1 MPYLVGKEGDS
12 APLRSEDGDNLID
25 ERGVGV
31 LLQIGLKTDIGAP
44 LLGCYMYCEVCVLL
58 DVRRKEINKK
68 SGMAQADNKSTLVPR
83 LHLKNQAARAC
94 S

>member
-31 LLQIGLKTDIGAP
+31 LLQIGLKTDIGTP
-44 LLGCYMYCEVCVLL
+44 LLGCYVYCEVCVLL
-58 DVRRKEINKK
+58 DVRRREINKK
-68 SGMAQADNKSTLVPR
+68 SGIVQADNSLSSFPGFI
-83 LHLKNQAARAC
+83 
-94 S
+94 